1 MFESLTDK
9 LELTFKRLRG
19 QGKITEKNIDDA
31 LREVRLA
38 LLEADVHVK
47 VVKNF
52 IESIKAKSLGQEVLQ
67 SLTPEQQ
74 FIKIVRDELIG
85 LLGGEYKD
93 LDLKTAPPVVIMLVG
108 LQGSGKTTTLAKL
121 ARHLKKDRKRS
132 PFLVSADIYRPAAIE
147 QLKILG
153 RELDLPVYD
162 SNPDAFP
169 VAICQ
174 QALDEAN
181 KRFCDVLLID
191 TTGRLHIDEELM
203 QELASIKD
211 ALRPHQIL
219 FVADAMTGQDAVNQA
234 LGFDGKLGLSGIIL
248 TKLDGDA
255 RGGAALSIRDMVG
268 KPILFSGVGEKLD
281 ALEPFY
287 PDRLASRILGMG
299 DVLSLIDKVQQ
310 NIEQKEAAQIQKAFQ
325 KQQFTLE
332 EFQLQLQQIKR
343 MGSVGS
349 LLEMIPDRKK
359 IASQVDTEQAEKEIK
374 RVEAIINSM
383 TLGERRNPAIL
394 NGARRRRIA
403 QGSGTTVTDVN
414 RLMKQFL
421 EMKKNDAKGEQDGRA
436 IPIQS
441 NAQPFQLKEMEES

>member
-19 QGKITEKNIDDA
+19 QGKISDKNIDEA

-38 LLEADVHVK
+38 LLEADVHVQ
-47 VVKNF
+47 VVKTF
-52 IESIKAKSLGQEVLQ
+52 LDSVKAKSMGQEVLQ

-74 FIKIVRDELIG
+74 FIKILRDEMVT
-85 LLGGEYKD
+85 LLGGEYQD
-93 LDLKTAPPVVIMLVG
+93 LDLKTAPPVVMMLVG

-121 ARHLKKDRKRS
+121 ARHLKKNKKRA
-132 PFLVSADIYRPAAIE
+132 PYLVPADIYRPAAIE

-153 RELDLPVYD
+153 RELGLPVYD
-162 SNPDAFP
+162 SNPETSP
-169 VAICQ
+169 VVICQ
-174 QALDEAN
+174 RALQEA
-181 KRFCDVLLID
+181 KQKLCDVMLID
-191 TTGRLHIDEELM
+191 TAGRLHIDEELM

-211 ALRPHQIL
+211 AVRPHQIL
-219 FVADAMTGQDAVNQA
+219 FVADSMTGQDAVNQA
-234 LGFDGKLGLSGIIL
+234 VGFDGKLGLSGIIL

-255 RGGAALSIRDMVG
+255 RGGAALSIRQMVG
-268 KPILFSGVGEKLD
+268 KPILFSGIGEKLD

-310 NIEQKEAAQIQKAFQ
+310 NVEQKEAARLQQAFQ

-343 MGSVGS
+343 MGPVGN
-349 LLEMIPDRKK
+349 LLEMIPGGKK
-359 IASQVDTEQAEKEIK
+359 LASQVDAERAEQELK

-383 TLGERRNPAIL
+383 TLQERRSPAVL
-394 NGARRRRIA
+394 NGSRRRRIA
-403 QGSGTTVTDVN
+403 QGSGTTVTDIN

-421 EMKKNDAKGEQDGRA
+421 EMKKMMQRISKGGMRSLLGRM
-436 IPIQS
+436 PT
-441 NAQPFQLKEMEES
+441 PFH

>member
-9 LELTFKRLRG
+9 LELTFKKLRG
-19 QGKITEKNIDDA
+19 QGKITEKNIDEA

-38 LLEADVHVK
+38 LLEADVHIV

-52 IESIKAKSLGQEVLQ
+52 LDAVKSKSLGQEVLE

-74 FIKIVRDELIG
+74 FIKIVRDEMVN
-85 LLGGEYKD
+85 LLGGEHSE
-93 LDLKTAPPVVIMLVG
+93 LDLKTAPPAVIMLVG

-121 ARHLKKDRKRS
+121 ARHLKRDNKRS
-132 PFLVSADIYRPAAIE
+132 PYLVPADIYRPAAIE

-153 RELDLPVYD
+153 QELELPVHN
-162 SNPDAFP
+162 SNPELSP
-169 VAICQ
+169 VVLCQ
-174 QALDEAN
+174 QALEEAK

-191 TTGRLHIDEELM
+191 TAGRLHIDEELM
-203 QELASIKD
+203 RELSSIKD
-211 ALRPHQIL
+211 AVRPHQIL

-234 LGFDGKLGLSGIIL
+234 SGFDRQLGLTGIIL

-255 RGGAALSIRDMVG
+255 RGGAALSIRQMVG
-268 KPILFSGVGEKLD
+268 KPILFSGVGEKLE

-310 NIEQKEAAQIQKAFQ
+310 NVEQKEAVRLQKAFQ

-332 EFQLQLQQIKR
+332 EFQLQLQQIKK

-349 LLEMIPDRKK
+349 LLELIPGGKK
-359 IASQVDTEQAEKEIK
+359 FASQVDAEKAEQEMK

-383 TLGERRNPAIL
+383 TLEERRNPAIL
-394 NGARRRRIA
+394 NGGRRRRIA

-414 RLMKQFL
+414 RLMKQFM
-421 EMKKNDAKGEQDGRA
+421 EMKKMMQRVSKLGMRSLFSRMPN
-436 IPIQS
+436 
-441 NAQPFQLKEMEES
+441 PFH

>member
-9 LELTFKRLRG
+9 LELTFKKLRG

-38 LLEADVHVK
+38 LLEADVHIK

-52 IESIKAKSLGQEVLQ
+52 LETVKAKSLGQEVLQ

-74 FIKIVRDELIG
+74 FLKIVRDELIN
-85 LLGGEYKD
+85 LLGGEYRE
-93 LDLKTAPPVVIMLVG
+93 LDLKTAPPAVIMFVG

-121 ARHLKKDRKRS
+121 ARHLKKEKKRT
-132 PFLVSADIYRPAAIE
+132 PYLVPADIYRPAAID

-153 RELDLPVYD
+153 RELELPVYD
-162 SNPDAFP
+162 SDPNLSP
-169 VAICQ
+169 VVLCQ
-174 QALDEAN
+174 QALEEAK

-191 TTGRLHIDEELM
+191 TAGRLHIDDELM
-203 QELASIKD
+203 QELSAIKS
-211 ALRPHQIL
+211 AVRPHQIL

-234 LGFDGKLGLSGIIL
+234 IGFDGKVGLTGIIL

-255 RGGAALSIRDMVG
+255 RGGAALSIREIVG

-281 ALEPFY
+281 GLEPFY

-310 NIEQKEAAQIQKAFQ
+310 NFEEKEAVRLQKAFQ

-332 EFQLQLQQIKR
+332 EFQLQLQQIKK

-349 LLEMIPDRKK
+349 LLELIPGGNKL
-359 IASQVDTEQAEKEIK
+359 ASQVDADKAEKEMK

-383 TLGERRNPAIL
+383 TLEERRNPAIL
-394 NGARRRRIA
+394 NGRRRQRIA

-414 RLMKQFL
+414 RLMKQFM
-421 EMKKNDAKGEQDGRA
+421 EMKKMMHRVSKLGVRSLFNRM
-436 IPIQS
+436 P
-441 NAQPFQLKEMEES
+441 NPFQ

>member
-1 MFESLTDK
+1 MFESLTEK

-19 QGKITEKNIDDA
+19 EGKISEKNIDDA

-47 VVKNF
+47 VVKTF
-52 IESIKAKSLGQEVLQ
+52 LDSVKAKSLGQEVLQ

-74 FIKIVRDELIG
+74 FLKIVRDELTG
-85 LLGGEYKD
+85 LLGGEHRK
-93 LDLKTAPPVVIMLVG
+93 LDLKAAPPVVIMLVG

-121 ARHLKKDRKRS
+121 GRHLKRDQKRT
-132 PFLVSADIYRPAAIE
+132 PYLVPADVYRPAAIE

-153 RELDLPVYD
+153 AEVELPVYE
-162 SNPDAFP
+162 SSPQSSP
-169 VAICQ
+169 VAICK
-174 QALDEAN
+174 QALDEAK
-181 KRFCDVLLID
+181 KRFCDLLLID
-191 TTGRLHIDEELM
+191 TAGRLHIDEELM
-203 QELASIKD
+203 QELKLIKS
-211 ALRPHQIL
+211 AVNPHQIL

-234 LGFDGKLGLSGIIL
+234 MGFDQQLGISGVIL

-255 RGGAALSIRDMVG
+255 RGGAALSIRQMVG
-268 KPILFSGVGEKLD
+268 KPILFAGMGEKLD

-310 NIEQKEAAQIQKAFQ
+310 NFEQKEAERLQKVIQ

-332 EFQLQLQQIKR
+332 EFQIQLQQIKK
-343 MGSVGS
+343 MGSMGS
-349 LLEMIPDRKK
+349 LLELIPGGKK
-359 IASQVDTEQAEKEIK
+359 LASQVDADKAEKELK

-383 TLGERRNPAIL
+383 TLQERRTPAIL
-394 NGARRRRIA
+394 NGSRRRRIA
-403 QGSGTTVTDVN
+403 QGSGTSVADVN

-421 EMKKNDAKGEQDGRA
+421 EMKKMMQRVSKGGMKALFSRMA
-436 IPIQS
+436 
-441 NAQPFQLKEMEES
+441 NPFH

>member
-9 LELTFKRLRG
+9 LEITFKRLRG
-19 QGKITEKNIDDA
+19 QGKITEKNIDEA

-38 LLEADVHVK
+38 LLEADVHVQ

-52 IESIKAKSLGQEVLQ
+52 LDAVKAKSMGQEVLQ

-74 FIKIVRDELIG
+74 FIKIVRDEMVD
-85 LLGGEYKD
+85 LLGGEYQD

-121 ARHLKKDRKRS
+121 ARYLKQNKKRS
-132 PFLVSADIYRPAAIE
+132 PYLVPADIYRPAAIE

-153 RELDLPVYD
+153 QELALPVYD
-162 SNPDAFP
+162 SKPEISP
-169 VAICQ
+169 VEICRR
-174 QALDEAN
+174 ALQEARQ
-181 KRFCDVLLID
+181 KFCDVMLVD
-191 TTGRLHIDEELM
+191 TAGRLHIDDELM
-203 QELASIKD
+203 QELTAIKD
-211 ALRPHQIL
+211 AIQPHQIL

-234 LGFDGKLGLSGIIL
+234 VGFDGKLGVSGIVL

-255 RGGAALSIRDMVG
+255 RGGAALSIRRMVG
-268 KPILFSGVGEKLD
+268 KPILFSGIGEKLD

-287 PDRLASRILGMG
+287 PERLASRILGMG

-310 NIEQKEAAQIQKAFQ
+310 NLEHKEAARLQQAFH

-343 MGSVGS
+343 MGPVGN
-349 LLEMIPDRKK
+349 LLEMIPGGKK
-359 IASQVDTEQAEKEIK
+359 LAGQVDSAKAEQELK

-383 TLGERRNPAIL
+383 TPQERRNPAIL
-394 NGARRRRIA
+394 NGSRRRRIA
-403 QGSGTTVTDVN
+403 QGSGTTVTDIN

-421 EMKKNDAKGEQDGRA
+421 EMKKMMQRVSKGGMRSLLSRM
-436 IPIQS
+436 P
-441 NAQPFQLKEMEES
+441 NPFQQ

>member
-19 QGKITEKNIDDA
+19 QGKISEKNIDDA

-85 LLGGEYKD
+85 LLGGEYQD

-132 PFLVSADIYRPAAIE
+132 PFLVSADIYRLAAIE

-162 SNPDAFP
+162 SNPDASP

-191 TTGRLHIDEELM
+191 TAGRLHIDEELM

-255 RGGAALSIRDMVG
+255 RGGAALSIREMVG

-332 EFQLQLQQIKR
+332 EFKLQLQQIKR

-349 LLEMIPDRKK
+349 LLEMIPGGKK

-394 NGARRRRIA
+394 NGGRRRRIA

-414 RLMKQFL
+414 RLMKQFM
-421 EMKKNDAKGEQDGRA
+421 EMKKMMQRVSKLGVRSMLSRMPN
-436 IPIQS
+436 
-441 NAQPFQLKEMEES
+441 PFQ

>member
-1 MFESLTDK
+1 MFESLTEK

-19 QGKITEKNIDDA
+19 EGKISEKNIDDA

-47 VVKNF
+47 VVKTF
-52 IESIKAKSLGQEVLQ
+52 LDSVKAKSLGQEVLQ

-74 FIKIVRDELIG
+74 FLKIVRDELTG
-85 LLGGEYKD
+85 LLGGEHRK
-93 LDLKTAPPVVIMLVG
+93 LDLKAAPPVVIMLVG

-121 ARHLKKDRKRS
+121 ARHLKRDQKRT
-132 PFLVSADIYRPAAIE
+132 PYLVPADVYRPAAIE

-153 RELDLPVYD
+153 AEVELPVYE
-162 SNPDAFP
+162 SNPQTSP
-169 VAICQ
+169 VAICK
-174 QALDEAN
+174 QALDEAK
-181 KRFCDVLLID
+181 KRFCDLLLID
-191 TTGRLHIDEELM
+191 TAGRLHIDEELM
-203 QELASIKD
+203 QELKLIKS
-211 ALRPHQIL
+211 AVNPHQIL

-234 LGFDGKLGLSGIIL
+234 MGFDQQLGISGVIL

-255 RGGAALSIRDMVG
+255 RGGAALSIRQMVG
-268 KPILFSGVGEKLD
+268 KPILFAGMGEKLD

-310 NIEQKEAAQIQKAFQ
+310 NFEQKEAERLQKVIQ

-332 EFQLQLQQIKR
+332 EFQIQLQQIKK
-343 MGSVGS
+343 MGSMGS
-349 LLEMIPDRKK
+349 LLELIPGGKK
-359 IASQVDTEQAEKEIK
+359 LASQVDADKAEKELK

-383 TLGERRNPAIL
+383 TLQERRSPAIL
-394 NGARRRRIA
+394 NGSRRRRIA
-403 QGSGTTVTDVN
+403 QGSGTSVTDVN

-421 EMKKNDAKGEQDGRA
+421 EMKKMMQRVSKGGMKSLFSRMA
-436 IPIQS
+436 
-441 NAQPFQLKEMEES
+441 NPFH

>member
-9 LELTFKRLRG
+9 LELTFKKLRG

-38 LLEADVHVK
+38 LLEADVHIG

-52 IESIKAKSLGQEVLQ
+52 LESVKTKSLGQEVLQ
-67 SLTPEQQ
+67 SLSPEQQ
-74 FIKIVRDELIG
+74 FIKIVRDELID
-85 LLGGEYKD
+85 LLGGEYRE
-93 LDLKTAPPVVIMLVG
+93 LDLKTAPPAVIMLVG

-121 ARHLKKDRKRS
+121 ARYLRKDKKRK
-132 PFLVSADIYRPAAIE
+132 PYLVPADVYRPAAID

-153 RELDLPVYD
+153 EELELPVHD
-162 SNPDAFP
+162 SDPAVSP
-169 VAICQ
+169 VALCQ
-174 QALDEAN
+174 QALEAA
-181 KRFCDVLLID
+181 KQRFCDVLLID
-191 TTGRLHIDEELM
+191 TAGRLHIDEELM
-203 QELASIKD
+203 QELSSIKNIVH
-211 ALRPHQIL
+211 PHQIL

-234 LGFDGKLGLSGIIL
+234 IGFDGKLGLTGIIL

-255 RGGAALSIRDMVG
+255 RGGAALSIRQMVG

-310 NIEQKEAAQIQKAFQ
+310 NVEQKEAVRLQQAFQ

-332 EFQLQLQQIKR
+332 EFQLQLQQIKK

-349 LLEMIPDRKK
+349 LLELIPGAKK
-359 IASQVDTEQAEKEIK
+359 LASQVDTEKAEQEMK

-383 TLGERRNPAIL
+383 TLEERRNPAIL
-394 NGARRRRIA
+394 NGRRRLRIA
-403 QGSGTTVTDVN
+403 QGSGTTVTDIN
-414 RLMKQFL
+414 RLMKQFM
-421 EMKKNDAKGEQDGRA
+421 EMKKMMQRVSKLGVRSLLGRM
-436 IPIQS
+436 P
-441 NAQPFQLKEMEES
+441 NPFH

>member
-9 LELTFKRLRG
+9 LELTFKKLRG
-19 QGKITEKNIDDA
+19 QGKISEKNIDEA

-38 LLEADVHVK
+38 LLEADVHIT

-52 IESIKAKSLGQEVLQ
+52 LDAVKTKSLGQDVLQ

-74 FIKIVRDELIG
+74 FIKIVRDEMVN
-85 LLGGEYKD
+85 LLGSEHRE
-93 LDLKTAPPVVIMLVG
+93 LDLKTAPPAVIMLVG

-121 ARHLKKDRKRS
+121 ARHLKKDNKRS
-132 PFLVSADIYRPAAIE
+132 PYLVPADIYRPAAIE

-153 RELDLPVYD
+153 QELELPVHN
-162 SNPDAFP
+162 SNPELSP
-169 VAICQ
+169 VVLCQ
-174 QALDEAN
+174 QALEEAK

-191 TTGRLHIDEELM
+191 TAGRLHIDEELM
-203 QELASIKD
+203 QELSSIKD
-211 ALRPHQIL
+211 AVRPHQIL

-234 LGFDGKLGLSGIIL
+234 SGFDSQLGLTGIIL

-255 RGGAALSIRDMVG
+255 RGGAALSIRQMVG
-268 KPILFSGVGEKLD
+268 KPILFSGVGEKLE

-310 NIEQKEAAQIQKAFQ
+310 NVEQKEAVRLQKAFQ

-332 EFQLQLQQIKR
+332 EFQLQLQQIKK

-349 LLEMIPDRKK
+349 LLELIPGGKK
-359 IASQVDTEQAEKEIK
+359 FASQVDAEKAEQEMK

-383 TLGERRNPAIL
+383 TLEERRNPAIL
-394 NGARRRRIA
+394 NGGRRRRIA

-414 RLMKQFL
+414 RLMKQFM
-421 EMKKNDAKGEQDGRA
+421 EMKKMMQRVSKLGMRSLFSRMPN
-436 IPIQS
+436 
-441 NAQPFQLKEMEES
+441 PFH

>member
-1 MFESLTDK
+1 MFESLTER
-9 LELTFKRLRG
+9 LELTFKKLRG
-19 QGKITEKNIDDA
+19 QGKISEKNIDDA

-47 VVKNF
+47 VVKTF
-52 IESIKAKSLGQEVLQ
+52 LDSVKEKSLGQEVLQ

-74 FIKIVRDELIG
+74 FLKIVRDELIA
-85 LLGGEYKD
+85 LLGGEHHS
-93 LDLKTAPPVVIMLVG
+93 LELKAAPPVVIMLVG

-121 ARHLKKDRKRS
+121 ARHLNRDQKRT
-132 PFLVSADIYRPAAIE
+132 PFLVPADVYRPAAIE

-153 RELDLPVYD
+153 AEIELPVYD
-162 SNPDAFP
+162 SNPQSSP
-169 VAICQ
+169 VTICK
-174 QALDEAN
+174 QALDEAK
-181 KRFCDVLLID
+181 KRFCDLLLID
-191 TTGRLHIDEELM
+191 TAGRLHIDEELM
-203 QELASIKD
+203 QELKLIKG
-211 ALRPHQIL
+211 AVNPHQIL

-234 LGFDGKLGLSGIIL
+234 LGFDQQLGVSGVIL

-255 RGGAALSIRDMVG
+255 RGGAALSIRQMVG
-268 KPILFSGVGEKLD
+268 KPILFAGMGEKLE

-310 NIEQKEAAQIQKAFQ
+310 NVEQKEAARIQKAFQ

-349 LLEMIPDRKK
+349 LLEMIPGGKK
-359 IASQVDTEQAEKEIK
+359 IASQVDTEHAEKEMKHI
-374 RVEAIINSM
+374 EAIINSM
-383 TLGERRNPAIL
+383 TLEERRNPAIL
-394 NGARRRRIA
+394 NGSRRRRIA
-403 QGSGTTVTDVN
+403 QGSGTSVTDVN

-421 EMKKNDAKGEQDGRA
+421 EMKKMMQKVSKGGMKALFSRM
-436 IPIQS
+436 P
-441 NAQPFQLKEMEES
+441 NPFH

>member
-1 MFESLTDK
+1 MFESLTEK

-19 QGKITEKNIDDA
+19 EGKISEKNIDDA

-47 VVKNF
+47 VVKTF
-52 IESIKAKSLGQEVLQ
+52 LDSVKAKSLGQEVLQ

-74 FIKIVRDELIG
+74 FLKIVRDELTD
-85 LLGGEYKD
+85 LLGGEHRK
-93 LDLKTAPPVVIMLVG
+93 LDLKAAPPVVIMLVG

-121 ARHLKKDRKRS
+121 ARHLKRDQKRT
-132 PFLVSADIYRPAAIE
+132 PYLVPADVYRPAAIE

-153 RELDLPVYD
+153 AEVELPVYE
-162 SNPDAFP
+162 SSPQTSP
-169 VAICQ
+169 VAICK
-174 QALDEAN
+174 QALDEAK
-181 KRFCDVLLID
+181 KRFCDLLLID
-191 TTGRLHIDEELM
+191 TAGRLHIDEELM
-203 QELASIKD
+203 QELKLIKS
-211 ALRPHQIL
+211 AVKPHQIL

-234 LGFDGKLGLSGIIL
+234 MGFDQQLEISGVIL

-255 RGGAALSIRDMVG
+255 RGGAALSIRQMVG
-268 KPILFSGVGEKLD
+268 KPILFAGMGEKLD

-310 NIEQKEAAQIQKAFQ
+310 NFEQKEAERFQKVIQ

-332 EFQLQLQQIKR
+332 EFQIQLQQIKK
-343 MGSVGS
+343 MGSMGS
-349 LLEMIPDRKK
+349 LLELIPGGKK
-359 IASQVDTEQAEKEIK
+359 LASQVDADKADKELK

-383 TLGERRNPAIL
+383 TLQERRTPAIL
-394 NGARRRRIA
+394 NGSRRRRIA
-403 QGSGTTVTDVN
+403 QGSGTSVADVN

-421 EMKKNDAKGEQDGRA
+421 EMKKMMQRVSKGGMKSLFSRMA
-436 IPIQS
+436 
-441 NAQPFQLKEMEES
+441 NPFQ

>member
-38 LLEADVHVK
+38 LLEADVHVQ
-47 VVKNF
+47 VVKTF
-52 IESIKAKSLGQEVLQ
+52 LEAIKSKSMGQEVLQ

-74 FIKIVRDELIG
+74 FVKIVRDEMVY
-85 LLGGEYKD
+85 LLGGKHQD
-93 LDLKTAPPVVIMLVG
+93 IDLKTAPPAVIMLVG

-121 ARHLKKDRKRS
+121 GRYLKKDKKRT
-132 PFLVSADIYRPAAIE
+132 PYLVPADVHRPAAIE

-153 RELDLPVYD
+153 GELGLPVYD
-162 SNPDAFP
+162 ANPELSP
-169 VAICQ
+169 VVICQ
-174 QALDEAN
+174 RALQEA
-181 KRFCDVLLID
+181 KQKFCDVVLID
-191 TTGRLHIDEELM
+191 TAGRLHIDEELM
-203 QELASIKD
+203 QELAAIKD
-211 ALRPHQIL
+211 AVRPHQIL
-219 FVADAMTGQDAVNQA
+219 FVADSMTGQDAVNQA
-234 LGFDGKLGLSGIIL
+234 KGFDGQLGLSGIIL

-255 RGGAALSIRDMVG
+255 RGGAALSIREMVG
-268 KPILFSGVGEKLD
+268 KPILFSGIGEKLD

-310 NIEQKEAAQIQKAFQ
+310 NVEQKEAARLQQAFQ

-343 MGSVGS
+343 MGPMGN
-349 LLEMIPDRKK
+349 LLEMIPGGKK
-359 IASQVDTEQAEKEIK
+359 LATQVDSEKAEKELK

-383 TLGERRNPAIL
+383 TTQERRNPAIL
-394 NGARRRRIA
+394 NGSRRRRIA
-403 QGSGTTVTDVN
+403 QGSGTTVTDIN

-421 EMKKNDAKGEQDGRA
+421 EMKKMMQRVSKGGMRSLLSRM
-436 IPIQS
+436 P
-441 NAQPFQLKEMEES
+441 NPFQ

>member
-38 LLEADVHVK
+38 LLEADVHIK
-47 VVKNF
+47 VVKTF
-52 IESIKAKSLGQEVLQ
+52 LDSVKTKSMGQEVLQ

-74 FIKIVRDELIG
+74 FIKVVRDEMVG
-85 LLGGEYKD
+85 LLGGDFHE
-93 LDLKTAPPVVIMLVG
+93 LDLKAAPPVVIMLVG

-121 ARHLKKDRKRS
+121 ARHLKKDKKRS
-132 PFLVSADIYRPAAIE
+132 PYLVPADIYRPAAIE

-153 RELDLPVYD
+153 KELELPVYD
-162 SNPDAFP
+162 SNPENSP
-169 VAICQ
+169 VAICR
-174 QALDEAN
+174 QALDEA
-181 KRFCDVLLID
+181 KKKFYDVLLID
-191 TTGRLHIDEELM
+191 TAGRLHIDEELM
-203 QELASIKD
+203 HELTAIKD
-211 ALRPHQIL
+211 AVRPHQIL
-219 FVADAMTGQDAVNQA
+219 FVADSMTGQDAVNQA
-234 LGFDGKLGLSGIIL
+234 LGFDGKLDLSGIIL

-255 RGGAALSIRDMVG
+255 RGGAALSIRQMVG
-268 KPILFSGVGEKLD
+268 KPILFSGIGEKLD

-310 NIEQKEAAQIQKAFQ
+310 NVEQKEAARLQQAFQ

-343 MGSVGS
+343 MGPVGG
-349 LLEMIPDRKK
+349 LLEMIPGGKK
-359 IASQVDTEQAEKEIK
+359 LASQVDPEKAEKELK
-374 RVEAIINSM
+374 RVEAIVNSM
-383 TLGERRNPAIL
+383 TIKERRNPAIL
-394 NGARRRRIA
+394 NGSRRRRIA

-421 EMKKNDAKGEQDGRA
+421 EMKKMMQRVSKMGVRSLFSRMPN
-436 IPIQS
+436 
-441 NAQPFQLKEMEES
+441 PFN

>member
-47 VVKNF
+47 VVKTF
-52 IESIKAKSLGQEVLQ
+52 LDSIKAKALGQEVLQ

-74 FIKIVRDELIG
+74 FIKIVRDEMAA
-85 LLGGEYKD
+85 LLGGEHQE
-93 LDLKTAPPVVIMLVG
+93 LDLKTAPPAVIMMVG
-108 LQGSGKTTTLAKL
+108 LQGSGKTTTIAKL
-121 ARHLKKDRKRS
+121 ARYLKKEQKRS
-132 PFLVSADIYRPAAIE
+132 PYLVPADVYRPAAIE

-153 RELDLPVYD
+153 QELALPVYD
-162 SNPDAFP
+162 ANAQMSPVEICRDAFG
-169 VAICQ
+169 
-174 QALDEAN
+174 EA
-181 KRFCDVLLID
+181 KRQFCDVLLID
-191 TTGRLHIDEELM
+191 TAGRLHIDEELM
-203 QELASIKD
+203 QELSAIKQ
-211 ALRPHQIL
+211 AVPPHHIL

-234 LGFDGKLGLSGIIL
+234 AGFDGQLGLTGIIL
-248 TKLDGDA
+248 TKMDGDA
-255 RGGAALSIRDMVG
+255 RGGAALSIRQMVG

-310 NIEQKEAAQIQKAFQ
+310 NVEQQEAARLQKAFL

-332 EFQLQLQQIKR
+332 EFQLQLQQIKK
-343 MGSVGS
+343 MGSMSS
-349 LLEMIPDRKK
+349 LLEMIPGGNKL
-359 IASQVDTEQAEKEIK
+359 ASQMDAGKAEQELK

-383 TLGERRNPAIL
+383 TLEERRNPAIL
-394 NGARRRRIA
+394 NGSRRRRIA
-403 QGSGTTVTDVN
+403 QGSGTTVTDIN

-421 EMKKNDAKGEQDGRA
+421 EMKKMMQRVNKMGVRSLLGRM
-436 IPIQS
+436 P
-441 NAQPFQLKEMEES
+441 NPFH

>member
-1 MFESLTDK
+1 MFDSLTEK

-19 QGKITEKNIDDA
+19 EGKISEKNIDDA

-47 VVKNF
+47 VVRSFLDSVK
-52 IESIKAKSLGQEVLQ
+52 SKSLGQEVLL

-74 FIKIVRDELIG
+74 FLKIVRDELTG
-85 LLGGEYKD
+85 LLGGEHRK
-93 LDLKTAPPVVIMLVG
+93 LDLKAAPPVVIMLVG

-121 ARHLKKDRKRS
+121 ARHLKRDQKRT
-132 PFLVSADIYRPAAIE
+132 PYLVPADVYRPAAIE

-153 RELDLPVYD
+153 AEIELPVYE
-162 SNPDAFP
+162 SNPQTTP
-169 VAICQ
+169 VTICK
-174 QALDEAN
+174 QALDEAK
-181 KRFCDVLLID
+181 KRFCDLLLID
-191 TTGRLHIDEELM
+191 TAGRLHIDEDLM
-203 QELASIKD
+203 QELKLIKGSVH
-211 ALRPHQIL
+211 PHQIL

-234 LGFDGKLGLSGIIL
+234 IGFDQQLGISGVIL

-255 RGGAALSIRDMVG
+255 RGGAALSIRQMVG
-268 KPILFSGVGEKLD
+268 KPILFAGMGEKLD

-310 NIEQKEAAQIQKAFQ
+310 NFEQKEAERLQKVIQ

-332 EFQLQLQQIKR
+332 EFQIQLQQIKK
-343 MGSVGS
+343 MGPMGS
-349 LLEMIPDRKK
+349 LLELIPGGKK
-359 IASQVDTEQAEKEIK
+359 LASQVDADKAEKELK

-383 TLGERRNPAIL
+383 TLQERRSPGIL
-394 NGARRRRIA
+394 NGSRRRRIA
-403 QGSGTTVTDVN
+403 QGSGTSVADVN

-421 EMKKNDAKGEQDGRA
+421 EMKKMMQRVSKGGMKSLFSRMA
-436 IPIQS
+436 
-441 NAQPFQLKEMEES
+441 NPFH